1 MMWPPLQTPVS
12 KGGKSVSKINFGVTV
27 PVVDVGGDAETLWRF
42 AKESEDIGYH
52 HLAAT
57 DHVIGVNAVS
67 RPN

>member
-1 MMWPPLQTPVS
+1 M
-12 KGGKSVSKINFGVTV
+12 SKINFGVTV

-52 HLAAT
+52 HLAAK